1 MVDATLVDRA
11 KAALERSPHLARK
24 RLKLAARQ
32 GRLTLEGTVDSSY
45 QKQMAQEALRKID
58 GVETVENLLEVHWE

>member
-1 MVDATLVDRA
+1 MVDAHLLDRA
-11 KAALERSPHLARK
+11 QAALSRSPHLARK

-32 GRLTLEGTVDSSY
+32 GRLTLEGVVDSYY

-58 GVETVENLLEVHWE
+58 GVEAVENLLEVHWE